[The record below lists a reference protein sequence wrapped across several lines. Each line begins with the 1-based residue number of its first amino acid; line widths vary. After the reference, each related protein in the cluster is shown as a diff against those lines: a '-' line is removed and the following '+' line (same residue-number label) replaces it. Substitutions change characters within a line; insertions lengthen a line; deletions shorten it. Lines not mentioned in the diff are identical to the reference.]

1 LAATDTEP
9 RSGSDDVSPPRNR
22 ASAMV
27 TAAAAGAV
35 IGTLG
40 LWWLGTLPDEPEIEV
55 GRHVFGNVPAVVVA
69 IFYVTVAAFL
79 GLAGYLFAL
88 RVRNW
93 ERGAW
98 ELRAGL
104 WKSRLHAA
112 RQGLTMRTLLRD
124 PASGLMHSA
133 IYFGFIVLFLGTVTL
148 EIDHLLP
155 NNLKFLHGV
164 VYQAYSAVLDA
175 FGLVFLGGL
184 AWAALRRYG
193 QRPWRLRSKTR
204 PEDGWILVTLAAIG
218 VTGMA
223 VEAAR
228 IALAGRPDFET
239 WSFVGYPLSYLVPV
253 DRAAGIHQGLWVA
266 HVATFLAFL
275 VVLPSTKLRHMITSP
290 VNMFLS
296 PRVRPKGAMREVP
309 NLMEA
314 TDVESIGASV
324 VGEFTWK
331 QLLDTDACTVCGRC
345 TSVCP
350 ANTTGK
356 PLDPR
361 EIVLKLGEVAAL
373 SAADPLSPPV
383 GIDGEITVGS
393 DRVFERVT
401 PEELWACTT
410 CRACDEICPVNI
422 EILDK
427 ILDMRRYLALMESD
441 FPSELGKAYVS
452 MENSSNVYGMDQSR
466 RGDWTDELD
475 FAVKLLGEPGVEAEY
490 LYWVGCA
497 GSFDD
502 RNRKVTLSTAR
513 LLHRAGIDFAI
524 LGPGELCTGDPAR
537 RTGNEYVFQGL
548 ALQNIATLNDLGV
561 TKIITQ
567 CPHCFNTLGNEYP
580 QFGGNYEVIH
590 HSELLMHL
598 VDAGRLTPRAN
609 GQTVTFHDPCYL
621 GRHNDVFMAP
631 RGVLASVATTVEM
644 PRNGTGSFCCGAGG
658 GRMWMEEHTG
668 QKVNV
673 ERSREAIATGADVV
687 ATGCPFCFVML
698 DDGVK
703 ELGADDRVQV
713 KDLAQLLA
721 ERSLGH

>member
-1 LAATDTEP
+1 MAATDTEP
-9 RSGSDDVSPPRNR
+9 RSGSNDVSRRGRR
-22 ASAMV
+22 ASAIV
-27 TAAAAGAV
+27 SAAAAGTL

-40 LWWLGTLPDEPEIEV
+40 LWWLGTLPDEPEVEV

-88 RVRNW
+88 RVKNW

-98 ELRAGL
+98 ERRAGL
-104 WKSRLHAA
+104 WKRRLHAA

-124 PASGLMHSA
+124 PAAGLMHSA

-148 EIDHLLP
+148 EVDHLLP

-164 VYQAYSAVLDA
+164 VYQGYSAVLDA
-175 FGLVFLGGL
+175 SGLVFLGGL

-228 IALAGRPDFET
+228 IALAGRPGFET
-239 WSFVGYPLSYLVPV
+239 WSFVGYPLSYLVPA
-253 DRAAGIHQGLWVA
+253 DQASGIHQGLWVA
-266 HVATFLAFL
+266 HVAAFLAFL

-296 PRVRPKGAMREVP
+296 PRERPKGAMREVP

-314 TDVESIGASV
+314 TDIESIGASV

-383 GIDGEITVGS
+383 GIDGEITIGS
-393 DRVFERVT
+393 DRVFERIT
-401 PEELWACTT
+401 PQELWACTT

-427 ILDMRRYLALMESD
+427 ILDMRRYLSLMESD

-475 FAVKLLGEPGVEAEY
+475 FPVKLLGEPGVEAEY

-513 LLHRAGIDFAI
+513 LLQRAGVDFAI
-524 LGPGELCTGDPAR
+524 LGPRELCTGDPAR

-580 QFGGNYEVIH
+580 QFGGTYEVIH

-598 VDAGRLTPRAN
+598 VDTGRLTPRAD

-631 RGVLASVATTVEM
+631 RVVLASVATTVEM

-721 ERSLGH
+721 ERALGH